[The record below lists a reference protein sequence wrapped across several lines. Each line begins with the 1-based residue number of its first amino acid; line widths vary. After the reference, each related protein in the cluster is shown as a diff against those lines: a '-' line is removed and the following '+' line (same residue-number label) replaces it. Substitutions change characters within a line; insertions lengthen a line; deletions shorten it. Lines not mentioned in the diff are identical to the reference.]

1 MTEQDFWDIINR
13 SLLQHTPGSDGQY
26 HAIAEALNTLSPEQL
41 IAFEN
46 HLAAQKQ
53 RAFCF
58 PVLMAN
64 FILQS
69 YINDDI
75 FEDFRL
81 WLISFGQERFEAIL
95 QQADT
100 LADFSNVQDPIE
112 DITGE
117 GLVFAA
123 REAYEKQTG
132 RDDFLKQIQAVPDP
146 EINYP
151 WPENVQQLEAMLPRL
166 FAKYWD
172 SGRIYELGPSE
183 AC

>member
-1 MTEQDFWDIINR
+1 MTEQEFWDTINL
-13 SLLQHTPGSDGQY
+13 SLKDNGPGSDGQY
-26 HAIAEALNTLSPEQL
+26 ASIAKTLARYSPEEL
-41 IAFEN
+41 IEFEN
-46 HLAAQKQ
+46 HLGYQKS

-81 WLISFGQERFEAIL
+81 WLISFGQERFESIL
-95 QQADT
+95 NNADN
-100 LADFSNVQDPIE
+100 LALFSDVKDPIE

-123 REAYEKQTG
+123 REAYEAATG
-132 RDDFLKQIQAVPDP
+132 QEDFLKRIKVYSDP
-146 EINYP
+146 EINYN
-151 WPENVQQLEAMLPRL
+151 WPDDLAQLELMLPKL
-166 FAKYWD
+166 FEKYWD
-172 SGRIYELGPSE
+172 KNRTYELG
-183 AC
+183 AD